1 MTQPPNQPPHGG
13 ASDAPEDRPPQQ
25 DGSGVA
31 PQDASGA
38 TPEPQD
44 ARPEGDAR
52 DTPQDPA
59 APQDAPPKGAFGAPE
74 PPQDAVPQ
82 GVFGAPEPPQAA
94 QPAPGQSPS
103 PQQDAPLQGAF
114 GAPQPPQAPRTPPA
128 APPQGA
134 FGAPQPPAPPAAP
147 PAAQPGGP
155 QLSKGPQPGHNH
167 PAPPAG
173 EPPQSPSAAAPGQPP
188 QSPPAAAPGQPPQSP
203 PAAAPAQPPQ
213 AAPRTPPAP
222 PAPVSPPAAAAAP
235 APQPRQPPP
244 GYGYPQAPSGPGYG
258 YPGQQPQPPTGPG
271 YGYPGQPGQP
281 SPYGQQ
287 TAYGQQPGY
296 GYPGQPA
303 GQPGFPA
310 QGYPGQP
317 TVPMYPQ
324 PAGGGR
330 KSNAQLWIIVAAV
343 VAIAL
348 IVGGGVWYA
357 NSADGG
363 KKNETAS
370 TGGTGGK
377 GGEKGGGTGG
387 TSSGGSE
394 KVPSDPASKLL
405 FQIPAPKVAKDD
417 SVIVSGSWLTEKAYV
432 KSGVAEIVGYDP
444 VKGSKLWTIKL
455 PGPVCT
461 ASEHATDDGKTAVV
475 FQPKMPPK
483 DSSAGCSQVAAIDLV
498 AGKQLWTKT
507 VSSGDYP
514 VTFDNVTV
522 SGRTVALGATEGGS
536 AFDIDSGKALWAPKT
551 SDTCYDAGYGG
562 GAKLVAVRKCGT
574 YDARELRIQTIDPAS
589 GKVISEYKLAKGIEY
604 ASIVSTEPLVVAA
617 DVGDSAQDGS
627 GISDFF
633 SIDNKTGKLKTRISA
648 PGEQFAA
655 RCDGITRVEHC
666 SGLAVGADR
675 LYLPTEEH
683 DGTGEYSRTNEIV
696 AFDLNTGKQTGQRA
710 DAGDGYELTPLRTD
724 GGNVIAYKSA
734 PYDEGGQVVSIDGGS
749 FKQTTLLRNP
759 ATESVRDAESSM
771 SPEYSELIYS
781 QGRLYMSAV
790 YADDG
795 GSGDEEYLVLAF
807 GADG

>member
-25 DGSGVA
+25 DGSGA
-31 PQDASGA
+31 PQDAAGA

-44 ARPEGDAR
+44 ARPEGDAPE
-52 DTPQDPA
+52 DAAPQDAPPKGESGA
-59 APQDAPPKGAFGAPE
+59 PEPPQAPQDAPPKGAFGAP
-74 PPQDAVPQ
+74 Q
-82 GVFGAPEPPQAA
+82 
-94 QPAPGQSPS
+94 
-103 PQQDAPLQGAF
+103 
-114 GAPQPPQAPRTPPA
+114 APQPPQTPHTPQAPHTPPA
-128 APPQGA
+128 SPPQGA
-134 FGAPQPPAPPAAP
+134 FGAPQPPAPPAGP
-147 PAAQPGGP
+147 PAAQPAGP
-155 QLSKGPQPGHNH
+155 QLSKEPQPGHNH

-173 EPPQSPSAAAPGQPP
+173 QSP
-188 QSPPAAAPGQPPQSP
+188 QSPPAAAPGQPPQAP
-203 PAAAPAQPPQ
+203 PAA
-213 AAPRTPPAP
+213 PAP
-222 PAPVSPPAAAAAP
+222 PAPASPAAPAPPAPASQATPAPPAPASPPAAAAAP
-235 APQPRQPPP
+235 LPQPPQPPP

-281 SPYGQQ
+281 NPYGQQ

-296 GYPGQPA
+296 GYPGQPG

-317 TVPMYPQ
+317 TVPMYAQ

-377 GGEKGGGTGG
+377 GGGEKGGGTGG

-394 KVPSDPASKLL
+394 KAPSDPASKLL
-405 FQIPAPKVAKDD
+405 FQIPSPKVAKDD

-444 VKGSKLWTIKL
+444 VKGSKLWTVKL

-574 YDARELRIQTIDPAS
+574 YDARELQIQTIDPAS

-790 YADDG
+790 YAADG
-795 GSGDEEYLVLAF
+795 GSGDEEYLALAF
-807 GADG
+807 GAAG

>member
-25 DGSGVA
+25 GGSGE
-31 PQDASGA
+31 PRDASGA

-44 ARPEGDAR
+44 ARPESDVPS
-52 DTPQDPA
+52 PQDA
-59 APQDAPPKGAFGAPE
+59 TPQDAPPKGAFGAPE
-74 PPQDAVPQ
+74 PPQ
-82 GVFGAPEPPQAA
+82 AA
-94 QPAPGQSPS
+94 QPASAQPASGQSPS
-103 PQQDAPLQGAF
+103 PQDAPPQGAF
-114 GAPQPPQAPRTPPA
+114 GAPQPPQTPPAGPPQTPPA

-134 FGAPQPPAPPAAP
+134 FGAPQPPAAP
-147 PAAQPGGP
+147 PAAAPGSP
-155 QLSKGPQPGHNH
+155 QLSKDPQPGHDH

-173 EPPQSPSAAAPGQPP
+173 QPPQSPPAAPGQPP
-188 QSPPAAAPGQPPQSP
+188 QSPPAAPGQPPQAPSP
-203 PAAAPAQPPQ
+203 AF
-213 AAPRTPPAP
+213 
-222 PAPVSPPAAAAAP
+222 PAAAAAVP
-235 APQPRQPPP
+235 VPQPPQPPP
-244 GYGYPQAPSGPGYG
+244 GYGYPQAPPGPGYG

-271 YGYPGQPGQP
+271 YGYPAQPGQP
-281 SPYGQQ
+281 NPYGQQ

-296 GYPGQPA
+296 GYPGQPG

-317 TVPMYPQ
+317 TVPMYPA

-330 KSNAQLWIIVAAV
+330 KPNAQLAIIVAAV

-357 NSADGG
+357 NSGDGA

-370 TGGTGGK
+370 TGGADGK
-377 GGEKGGGTGG
+377 GGGEKGGGTGG

-394 KVPSDPASKLL
+394 KAPSDPASKLL
-405 FQIPAPKVAKDD
+405 FQIPSPKVAKDD

-483 DSSAGCSQVAAIDLV
+483 DSSAGCSQVAAIDLA

-574 YDARELRIQTIDPAS
+574 YDARELQIQTIDPAS

-604 ASIVSTEPLVVAA
+604 ASVVSTEPLVVAA

-795 GSGDEEYLVLAF
+795 GSGDEEYLALAF
-807 GADG
+807 GAAG